1 MSETSNHYQVLWSE
15 LKETFKLNVDYA
27 RLTMAEKLTVLLTTI
42 TFVSIA
48 FVLVGIIVFF
58 LSLAIVRCIAVGV
71 GMIWAYI
78 IVSAFYLLMLAF
90 LLAFRKQLIINPI
103 SRFVSRL
110 FFNP

>member
-1 MSETSNHYQVLWSE
+1 MSETSNRYQVLWSE

-78 IVSAFYLLMLAF
+78 IVSAFYLLMLAL